1 MILLKRAFILPHN
14 VRILRHSRHTER
26 MYLGMIQLREVIK
39 LDLHTLICSVA
50 IPFKMGLFNSS
61 SWSLEVTDSSK
72 TVKPWIP
79 SLEKYRFIPNTV
91 IFARGVKD
99 LGIL

>member
-1 MILLKRAFILPHN
+1 MVRSGKLKSILIGVAVQINDFTEKGILLPHN

-39 LDLHTLICSVA
+39 LDLHTLRCSVG

-72 TVKPWIP
+72 T
-79 SLEKYRFIPNTV
+79 L
-91 IFARGVKD
+91 
-99 LGIL
+99 